1 MQRLHD
7 FLLVYAYPANLIVDL
22 TACWSYC
29 SYKNYKEISKKL
41 AVQTAEG
48 KEQLEKKNQQNGRW
62 STSCELGESDD
73 ALIGHYF
80 RNLR

>member
-1 MQRLHD
+1 MIIVLICIG
-7 FLLVYAYPANLIVDL
+7 VIVDL

-48 KEQLEKKNQQNGRW
+48 KEQLEKKINRKSRSNR
-62 STSCELGESDD
+62 
-73 ALIGHYF
+73 
-80 RNLR
+80 R

>member
-1 MQRLHD
+1 MIIVLICIG
-7 FLLVYAYPANLIVDL
+7 VIVDL

-48 KEQLEKKNQQNGRW
+48 KEQLEKK
-62 STSCELGESDD
+62 STERVAQTDGDPPTFQVVGKYNSAQFADYGL
-73 ALIGHYF
+73 LP
-80 RNLR
+80 